1 MASFYA
7 ILETIDTSDAIGE
20 RIKHKLEDIATLDW
34 DANGALGK
42 VMKLTSSK
50 PNLDFQDFVFT
61 EFLALTNT
69 ASNIVYIKQLFH
81 EIGTRLSTRDISHY
95 PEVESKC
102 NELILIANYRL
113 QQEQP
118 VIDLLEDL
126 DEISK
131 KIAVL
136 QEDINRVSFQSNNMK
151 ISTLA
156 TDGDPNFFHI

>member
-1 MASFYA
+1 MRDLAEASVYEQYALPKMASFYE

-34 DANGALGK
+34 DAKGA
-42 VMKLTSSK
+42 
-50 PNLDFQDFVFT
+50 
-61 EFLALTNT
+61 LALTNS
-69 ASNIVYIKQLFH
+69 ASNIVYIKRLFH
-81 EIGTRLSTRDISHY
+81 EIGTRLSTRDPSHY

-126 DEISK
+126 EEISK

-136 QEDINRVSFQSNNMK
+136 QEDIDRYDAFLNLTEVKEIIEKFNLK
-151 ISTLA
+151 E
-156 TDGDPNFFHI
+156 

>member
-1 MASFYA
+1 MASFYE
-7 ILETIDTSDAIGE
+7 ILETIDVSNPIGE
-20 RIKHKLEDIATLDW
+20 RIRHKLEDIATLDW
-34 DANGALGK
+34 DANGA
-42 VMKLTSSK
+42 
-50 PNLDFQDFVFT
+50 
-61 EFLALTNT
+61 LALTNT

-81 EIGTRLSTRDISHY
+81 EIGTRLATRDVSHY

-136 QEDINRVSFQSNNMK
+136 QEDIDRYDAFLNLTEVKEIIEKFNLK
-151 ISTLA
+151 E
-156 TDGDPNFFHI
+156 